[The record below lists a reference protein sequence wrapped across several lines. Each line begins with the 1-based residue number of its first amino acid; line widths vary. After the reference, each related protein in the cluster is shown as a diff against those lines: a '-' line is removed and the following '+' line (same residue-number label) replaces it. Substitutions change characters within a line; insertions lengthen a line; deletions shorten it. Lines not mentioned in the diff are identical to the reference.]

1 MFDFLIGILNWKKT
15 QLVMENLRL
24 KWIEGKLL
32 AEEVKAL
39 EEENK
44 RLKEGIEALLRL
56 RGGVA
61 VLPSPVEVEKR
72 EEKRE
77 EKKEGKRTRWTEEE
91 RERIRDWIKARVSPL
106 LVYEKY
112 DGRPVRREGTCYKVL
127 CPFHNDKNPS
137 LAIYDDGFYCY
148 AGCEFEVGKERER
161 KGDIFAF
168 VQKWVLEKEGK
179 RINFDEAME
188 RIIKDFSLALPLKS
202 PVEALE
208 RGEKG
213 EGIDKSIV
221 SFSEASL
228 GGNGGE
234 KTGVL
239 EGREGEGRKKEGWRG
254 LTMRQYKEYCG
265 IISEEIEGMPWREYF
280 YGYGQITEGLWFFK
294 ERKFK
299 EQWEPFRE
307 DKEAIR
313 KGEAVPVVRFL
324 VWDLNENGEIDY
336 FPERINLRHSVP
348 GGFYHGKGMPSPIYG
363 LHLFLSDKRDRPVL
377 ICEGPS
383 DGFLSILLGF
393 IPFALPG
400 NTNWRRAV
408 EYLPII
414 FERYGKREVFI
425 LVEPEEETKKMM
437 RCLYGE
443 LRNQG
448 IKARAF
454 LLEPFKDLRD
464 WWRVFVEEK
473 EREPRPEDL
482 FEFLNLKGGD
492 F

>member
-32 AEEVKAL
+32 GEEVKAL

-72 EEKRE
+72 EEKKEEKREERRE
-77 EKKEGKRTRWTEEE
+77 EKRARWTEEK
-91 RERIRDWIKARVSPL
+91 ERIKAVVSPL
-106 LVYEKY
+106 MVYERYIGEVKRKGKDY
-112 DGRPVRREGTCYKVL
+112 SLAL
-127 CPFHNDKNPS
+127 CPFHNDSKPS
-137 LAIYDDGFYCY
+137 LSI
-148 AGCEFEVGKERER
+148 RER
-161 KGDIFAF
+161 VFHCFGCGWEGDIFAF
-168 VQKWVLEKEGK
+168 VMKRFGLDFPQAVEK
-179 RINFDEAME
+179 IV
-188 RIIKDFSLALPLKS
+188 KDFSLALPQKS
-202 PVEALE
+202 PVEASQ
-208 RGEKG
+208 RGGKR
-213 EGIDKSIV
+213 EGIGKSIV

-239 EGREGEGRKKEGWRG
+239 EGREGEGRKKEGGWKG

-265 IISEEIEGMPWREYF
+265 IISEEIEGMDWRAFF

-299 EQWEPFRE
+299 ERWEPFREE

-313 KGEAVPVVRFL
+313 KGEAVPVVGFL

-348 GGFYHGKGMPSPIYG
+348 GGFYYGEGTPSPIYG
-363 LHLFLSDKRDRPVL
+363 LHLFLSDMDRPIL
-377 ICEGPS
+377 ICEGAS

-400 NTNWRRAV
+400 NTSWRRAV

-414 FERYGKREVFI
+414 FERYGKREVYI
-425 LVEPEEETKKMM
+425 LVEPEKETKRMM
-437 RCLYGE
+437 AKLIKALMKR
-443 LRNQG
+443 G
-448 IKARAF
+448 IKARALSF
-454 LLEPFKDLRD
+454 EPFKDLRD
-464 WWRVFVEEK
+464 WWRAFVEEK
-473 EREPRPEDL
+473 RREPRPEDL
-482 FEFLNLKGGD
+482 FEFQRR
-492 F
+492 

>member
-1 MFDFLIGILNWKKT
+1 MFDFLIGILRWKKT

-77 EKKEGKRTRWTEEE
+77 EKKEGKGTRWTEEE

-106 LVYEKY
+106 MVYERY
-112 DGRPVRREGTCYKVL
+112 DGRPVRREGTCYKAL

-161 KGDIFAF
+161 RGDIFAF

-188 RIIKDFSLALPLKS
+188 RIIKDFSLALPQKS
-202 PVEALE
+202 PVEASQ
-208 RGEKG
+208 RGGKR
-213 EGIDKSIV
+213 EGIGKSIV
-221 SFSEASL
+221 SFSEASP

-234 KTGVL
+234 KSGVL
-239 EGREGEGRKKEGWRG
+239 EGREGEGRKREGGWRG
-254 LTMRQYKEYCG
+254 LTMRQYKEYCR
-265 IISEEIEGMPWREYF
+265 IISEEIEGMPWRDYF
-280 YGYGQITEGLWFFK
+280 NGWGQILEGLWFPK
-294 ERKFK
+294 EEKFK
-299 EQWEPFRE
+299 SIAEPFSGYE
-307 DKEAIR
+307 EAIR
-313 KGEAVPVVRFL
+313 RGEAVPCIRFE

-348 GGFYHGKGMPSPIYG
+348 GGFYYGKGTPSPIYG
-363 LHLFLSDKRDRPVL
+363 LHLFLSDMDRPIL
-377 ICEGPS
+377 TCEGAS
-383 DGFLSILLGF
+383 DGFLSLLLRF

-400 NTNWRRAV
+400 KGSWKKAV

-414 FERYGKREVFI
+414 FERYGKREVYI
-425 LVEPEEETKKMM
+425 LVEPDAREEMAKF
-437 RCLYGE
+437 YGE
-443 LRNQG
+443 LKRRG

-464 WWRVFVEEK
+464 WWCAFVEEK
-473 EREPRPEDL
+473 EREPRPEDF